1 MATDLINFSVQPL
14 VVTAPTV
21 QPAWSAIEVV
31 GYDEM
36 ELLLN
41 VVLVNSAS
49 ADTKFTLQLETA
61 LENRE
66 DVPWPSLGI
75 FTPVATSPVFDTR
88 TFRKMLRYV
97 RWRVTQCS
105 ASTSLAVTFHLSGV
119 LRSYG

>member
-1 MATDLINFSVQPL
+1 MATDLINFSAQPL
-14 VVTAPTV
+14 VVKGPTV

-41 VVLVNSAS
+41 VVLVESS
-49 ADTKFTLQLETA
+49 STDTAFTLQMETA

-66 DVPWPSLGI
+66 DVPWPSLGV
-75 FTPVATSPVFDTR
+75 FTPVATSPAFDKR

-97 RWRVTQCS
+97 RWRVTECS
-105 ASTSLAVTFHLSGV
+105 ASTSIAVTFHLSGV